1 MAKRKIVIYNYYDDL
16 IDDYCAIAKA
26 LDGKVIFT
34 GPPVQEILS
43 SNLYV
48 TISYRALAN
57 YRRDYGYFCHSKESM
72 PKPGN
77 VSIFNCNT
85 WESEI
90 IIDQTQAAELG
101 SAGRTDKLSWA
112 KFNHVIANIS
122 STKICFMF
130 RYMHIEKRRKTT
142 DIFVYDLASKQV
154 SVLVENSQASHYT
167 WLSDDVLVYTGVDD
181 GDNKFGLRLINV
193 DSGEVTHRL
202 PHSDGHPFRLSDQSF
217 LLDSYA
223 DEYGI
228 KHLYTYDLDADA
240 GFRKRNE
247 IIASVEPALLKSIC
261 RCDLHPTASSDLKF
275 QIDVANGFKRS
286 VLIGDLKVV
295 SN

>member
-112 KFNHVIANIS
+112 
-122 STKICFMF
+122 
-130 RYMHIEKRRKTT
+130 
-142 DIFVYDLASKQV
+142 
-154 SVLVENSQASHYT
+154 NS
-167 WLSDDVLVYTGVDD
+167 
-181 GDNKFGLRLINV
+181 IM
-193 DSGEVTHRL
+193 
-202 PHSDGHPFRLSDQSF
+202 
-217 LLDSYA
+217 
-223 DEYGI
+223 
-228 KHLYTYDLDADA
+228 
-240 GFRKRNE
+240 
-247 IIASVEPALLKSIC
+247 
-261 RCDLHPTASSDLKF
+261 
-275 QIDVANGFKRS
+275 
-286 VLIGDLKVV
+286 
-295 SN
+295 